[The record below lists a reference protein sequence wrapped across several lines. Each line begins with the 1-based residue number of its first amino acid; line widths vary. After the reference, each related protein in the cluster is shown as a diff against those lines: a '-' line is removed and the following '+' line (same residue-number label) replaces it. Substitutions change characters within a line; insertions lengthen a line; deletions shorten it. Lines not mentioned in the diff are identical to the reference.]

1 MSVYSYSGILPMLIQ
16 ALIDSVRVGGQ
27 LQAQIGIGTT
37 TSAISYTSASI
48 KVLDT
53 GSSCTSTVCPFAL
66 FVQGQPLQSTG
77 LLMPTSSAKYIGI
90 KLNNYQFI
98 MGITYG
104 TNYSNYFAA
113 TQATDVLR
121 LAYAELIGDG
131 VSMPFT
137 ITDTNANQVSV
148 YFGYPKCVA
157 GSDTYDGSLNPVEAL
172 AKYAAYYGTIPYK
185 QVTFIGAY
193 STVAGDKCL
202 SYSNISPLYTYTTT
216 SSGLLTLRVGI
227 NDNIMIKLVY
237 DMLGTLN
244 PGPNDYIDLYSLA
257 YGKYVGANSVQLDWG
272 MIFQP
277 KFTITSNVM
286 QKVLSSSYLLNFNFK
301 LASTTYSSVA
311 IA

>member
-1 MSVYSYSGILPMLIQ
+1 MALYGYSGILPMLIQ
-16 ALIDSVRVGGQ
+16 ALVDSANSGGQ

-37 TSAISYTSASI
+37 TSAISYTPASI

-53 GSSCTSTVCPFAL
+53 GSSCTSTVCPFMI
-66 FVQGQPLQSTG
+66 FVQGQPLQSVG
-77 LLMPTSSAKYIGI
+77 LLMPTSSAKYMGI

-98 MGITYG
+98 MGMSYS

-113 TQATDVLR
+113 TQATNVLR
-121 LAYAELIGDG
+121 LAYAEFIGGG

-137 ITDTNANQVSV
+137 ITDTANNSVSV
-148 YFGYPKCVA
+148 YFGYPKCVM

-172 AKYAAYYGTIPYK
+172 AKYAAAYGTIPYS

-193 STVAGDKCL
+193 SPVAGSKCL
-202 SYSNISPLYTYTTT
+202 SYSNISPYYSYTT
-216 SSGLLTLRVGI
+216 SGGLLTLKVGI
-227 NDNIMIKLVY
+227 NYAIMRQLAL

-277 KFTITSNVM
+277 KFTITSTVI
-286 QKVLSSSYLLNFNFK
+286 QQTLSNYVLNFNFAF
-301 LASTTYSSVA
+301 ASTSYSSVA